1 LEMVQLF
8 LCVPTEGGSVNTV
21 AVEARKSLLNNV
33 ESIIKSI
40 IKSAGRYEARLWLC
54 STVSSVHS
62 LSRQDQRNLFLDLLE
77 MKNSRRDVAAR
88 LLRMIFDKK
97 PKMAGSILAKKGHIL
112 EEFFR
117 GNFTL
122 ICFFF
127 LLNAAVHQL
136 HKFDKTVYR
145 ISPQLISC
153 IKAAKL
159 FAQLVLT
166 L

>member
-1 LEMVQLF
+1 MVQLF
-8 LCVPTEGGSVNTV
+8 LHVPAEGGSVNTA
-21 AVEARKSLLNNV
+21 AVEARRSLLSNV

-62 LSRQDQRNLFLDLLE
+62 LSRHDQRDLFLDLLE

-97 PKMAGSILAKKGHIL
+97 PKMAGSILAKNGHIL

-117 GNFTL
+117 GNFTR
-122 ICFFF
+122 
-127 LLNAAVHQL
+127 NS
-136 HKFDKTVYR
+136 K
-145 ISPQLISC
+145 
-153 IKAAKL
+153 
-159 FAQLVLT
+159 
-166 L
+166 